1 MKVDKFYQVQNIS
14 CKTKSLKSGPMWSPL
29 LNIKRHPFSLKTFIH
44 HVIVRIKKQVY
55 GKFPSLLERWRI
67 QLGQIEDSAWITQLL
82 ISQVALVVKNL
93 PANAGDTRHM
103 DLTLGLGRSPGERH
117 GNPLQHS
124 CLGNPVDRGS
134 WWATV
139 HGVARSQ
146 TRLKW
151 LNMHMS
157 SSSVF
162 TP

>member
-117 GNPLQHS
+117 GNLLQYSYLENLMNRGAWRLQSIGLQRVRHS
-124 CLGNPVDRGS
+124 WSNLAC
-134 WWATV
+134 T
-139 HGVARSQ
+139 
-146 TRLKW
+146 
-151 LNMHMS
+151 
-157 SSSVF
+157 
-162 TP
+162 